1 MRAYNE
7 EQIHENNAAEWY
19 AYESN
24 KYLQDRLRHVVVKA
38 NWNKRVVS
46 LMKKQNELSNNN
58 LEIHRNNI
66 QKLINSLRK
75 IALHLKEIGMQYDE
89 NRINKIEQI
98 LIKIKNYDN

>member
-7 EQIHENNAAEWY
+7 EQIHYNNANEWY

-58 LEIHRNNI
+58 LEIHKNNI
-66 QKLINSLRK
+66 EKLLDLLSK
-75 IALHLKEIGMQYDE
+75 TALHLKEIGMQYDE
-89 NRINKIEQI
+89 SRINKIKQI